1 MRTRMRI
8 AFSFTLL
15 SAVTLVS
22 ACGGSS
28 KPQTLPPTTPATA
41 AEEANQPT
49 PVSQDSASSD
59 AMARE
64 EPPSTTPTSSA
75 DPALIAKGA
84 AIFEEYCS
92 ICHGEA
98 GAGTKKSPKVKF
110 GGTNDEFPNADTLF
124 AYTKEKMPKD
134 DPGSLSD
141 DEYKAVV
148 AWMQN

>member
-1 MRTRMRI
+1 MRI
-8 AFSFTLL
+8 AFSFVLL
-15 SAVTLVS
+15 SAVAS
-22 ACGGSS
+22 ACGGSP
-28 KPQTLPPTTPATA
+28 KPQTLPPTM

-49 PVSQDSASSD
+49 PVSQASTGPD
-59 AMARE
+59 AMPSE
-64 EPPSTTPTSSA
+64 EQPSTSPASPA

-84 AIFEEYCS
+84 AIYEEYCS

-110 GGTNDEFPNADTLF
+110 GGTNDEFPNADALF